1 MKDRGAFEA
10 EREADKEALVESR
23 KEAEATIVSYRTEQR
38 EEEERMNER
47 RVEMASGEA
56 TMKAESLRIAGEL
69 QRSQEAAEKVETLRA
84 ELAKERVAAGAA
96 AEAAA
101 EQNVRTRLTWRT
113 CSVCFQL
120 SIGRSKNCIQ
130 TSVYGGGV

>member
-1 MKDRGAFEA
+1 M
-10 EREADKEALVESR
+10 ESR

-101 EQNVRTRLTWRT
+101 EQNVRTRLYLAYL
-113 CSVCFQL
+113 L
-120 SIGRSKNCIQ
+120 SLFSAINW
-130 TSVYGGGV
+130 

>member
-1 MKDRGAFEA
+1 LVKDRGAFEA

-47 RVEMASGEA
+47 SVEMASGEA
-56 TMKAESLRIAGEL
+56 TMKGESLRIAGEL

-101 EQNVRTRLTWRT
+101 EQNVRTRLYLAYL
-113 CSVCFQL
+113 L
-120 SIGRSKNCIQ
+120 SLFSAINW
-130 TSVYGGGV
+130 